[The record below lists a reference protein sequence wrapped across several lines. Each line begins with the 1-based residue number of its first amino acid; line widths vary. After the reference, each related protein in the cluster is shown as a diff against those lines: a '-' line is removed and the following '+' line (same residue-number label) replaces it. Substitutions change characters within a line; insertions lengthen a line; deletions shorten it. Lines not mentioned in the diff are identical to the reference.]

1 MRTVRLENCRIA
13 LCCIAFA
20 TLTTSCASVGRVE
33 DVKSGSSFSDLESR
47 WSSAVEELG
56 LPGFSVAVVQDDAI
70 VYSKGFGYRSLD
82 PQEPFTSDTPVYIA
96 SVTKTF
102 VALAIVQLAEQG
114 KLDLDAPVKQYL
126 PRFQLA
132 DADLSERLT
141 IRDLL
146 CHRYGISNWP
156 ITFAEAY
163 SGLITDDLYYRELP
177 ASEVKGSWDYS
188 NLHFTLLGR
197 VVHEVSGE
205 SWQDYLRDHI
215 LEPAGMPH
223 TTGYAS
229 VLYGFDN
236 AAQPMVLD
244 HGEWRVSPLR
254 KTNATMHAAGG
265 MGSSADDLARWTRLF
280 LNAGDIDGASIV
292 TRDSIAAMLTSE
304 VEPGTR
310 FFRFD
315 RPLMGLGW
323 YLGEYKGERM
333 VHHFGSYVGA
343 HAHVSFMPEHGI
355 GVAVVA
361 NSDEEPSM
369 LVHMVACDVY
379 DALLDLPGADGLPSF
394 IQETKLELKRDVAED
409 AGTVASGPLRLALPA
424 GAYTGTYRSDRWGEL
439 VVRDDGSGLSASIGA
454 LPLVVL
460 AADGHRMT
468 VESPLGEVSLQ
479 FAVANTGEVSGV
491 QVLSSRGVEMEFAR

>member
-1 MRTVRLENCRIA
+1 ME
-13 LCCIAFA
+13 
-20 TLTTSCASVGRVE
+20 TSSP
-33 DVKSGSSFSDLESR
+33 FSALESR

-56 LPGFSVAVVQDDAI
+56 LPGFSVAVVQRDHVI
-70 VYSKGFGYRSLD
+70 YSKGFGLRSLS
-82 PQEPFTSDTPVYIA
+82 PKEPFTSGTPVYIA

-114 KLDLDAPVKQYL
+114 KLDLDAPVKTYL
-126 PRFQLA
+126 PRLQLA
-132 DADLSERLT
+132 DAGLSERLT

-177 ASEVKGSWDYS
+177 DSDVKGSWDYS

-197 VVHEVSGE
+197 VIQAVSGE
-205 SWQDYLRDHI
+205 SWQEYLRDHI
-215 LEPAGMPH
+215 LAPAGMPH

-229 VLYGFDN
+229 VLYGFDHT
-236 AAQPMVLD
+236 AQPMVLER
-244 HGEWRVSPLR
+244 GEWRVSPLR
-254 KTNATMHAAGG
+254 KTDATMHAAGG
-265 MGSSADDLARWTRLF
+265 MGSSADDLARWIRLH
-280 LNAGDIDGASIV
+280 LNDGEIDGASIV
-292 TRDSIAAMLTSE
+292 SRDSIAAMLNPE

-323 YLGEYKGERM
+323 YLGEYEGERL

-361 NSDEEPSM
+361 NSDDKPSM
-369 LVHMVACDVY
+369 LVHLVACDVY
-379 DALLDLPGADGLPSF
+379 DALLDLPGTDGLPSF
-394 IQETKLELKRDVAED
+394 IQETKLELKRDAAESPD
-409 AGTVASGPLRLALPA
+409 SVASKSLQLALPV

-439 VVRDDGSGLSASIGA
+439 VVREDGNGLSASIGA
-454 LPLVVL
+454 LPIEVR
-460 AADGHRMT
+460 AADGNLMSI
-468 VESPLGEVSLQ
+468 ESPLGDASLK
-479 FAVANTGEVSGV
+479 FVVTDGEAVTAV